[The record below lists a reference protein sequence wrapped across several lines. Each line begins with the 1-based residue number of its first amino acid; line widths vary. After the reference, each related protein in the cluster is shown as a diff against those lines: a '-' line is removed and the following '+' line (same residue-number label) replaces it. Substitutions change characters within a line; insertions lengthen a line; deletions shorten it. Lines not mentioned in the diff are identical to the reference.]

1 MRIASRWATAPAMAV
16 PAVALPLRSAWAQ
29 AAPAPEGWFVY
40 GVIGVVLIG
49 ALIALLMIRGAI
61 YGTTWSLSDALSEP
75 NEVTG
80 TTVGAGGRP
89 EPRLD
94 ADGRPVQ
101 VVEMRASTSRL
112 IALMGMIAILLM
124 FLGFGA
130 FALRHFATTGRMPED
145 MDDAI
150 NFLVAGMT
158 LFAPYAVNKFTE
170 LFKNL
175 APRR

>member
-1 MRIASRWATAPAMAV
+1 MQVSRRRAMAFAFAAC
-16 PAVALPLRSAWAQ
+16 AVAWPSGNAWAQ
-29 AAPAPEGWFVY
+29 VAPAPEGWFIY
-40 GVIGVVLIG
+40 GVIGIVLVG
-49 ALIALLMIRGAI
+49 ALIALLMIRAAI

-75 NEVTG
+75 SEVTC
-80 TTVGAGGRP
+80 TTVGTGGHP

-94 ADGRPVQ
+94 SAGRPVLI
-101 VVEMRASTSRL
+101 VEMRASTSRL

-130 FALRHFATTGRMPED
+130 FALHRFATTGRMPED

-158 LFAPYAVNKFTE
+158 LFAPYAVNKFSE

>member
-1 MRIASRWATAPAMAV
+1 MSRRALAPALA
-16 PAVALPLRSAWAQ
+16 ASVAAWPTRSAWAQ
-29 AAPAPEGWFVY
+29 VAPAPEGWFVY
-40 GVIGVVLIG
+40 GVIGIVLIG
-49 ALIALLMIRGAI
+49 ALIALLMIRAAI
-61 YGTTWSLSDALSEP
+61 YGTAWSLSDALSEP
-75 NEVTG
+75 HEVTC
-80 TTVGAGGRP
+80 TTVGAAGHP

-94 ADGRPVQ
+94 PAGRPVLI
-101 VVEMRASTSRL
+101 VEMRASTSRL

-130 FALRHFATTGRMPED
+130 FALHRFATTGRMPED

-158 LFAPYAVNKFTE
+158 LFAPYAVNKFSE